1 MIDINVI
8 GQRVTVKSADIVAE
22 SVKYLKVRFAF
33 SEDWSDYSKTAI
45 FKGKDGSIY
54 QLLLSGAENEIFV
67 PFEVIKSPYFKVAVL
82 GELGDSRITTDEA
95 AIKVIESGVEE
106 GDIPAEPTPDIYA
119 QIVALSENAVETA
132 NSLRADADNGLFKGE
147 KGEKGDKGDKGDR
160 GLTGKAAGFGPPDTI
175 VQSLPEGSEPIA
187 RVMATGSD
195 NYKIF
200 TFGFGIPK
208 GDKGE
213 KGDKGDIGPQ
223 GIKGDKGD
231 KGETGEVTLYFAN
244 NTFAPVIKN
253 TASGQ
258 LISINDIASPEH
270 TVGVRVNSEAVE
282 DLTLVTVRAT
292 GKNLIPY
299 PYSSPSLQNG
309 ATTNG
314 ITCTINEDNS
324 ITLNGTATT
333 SIYPSIA
340 KIFLPVGTYSLSGVV
355 GGGYSTFAIDAYNK
369 LADGTK
375 QYLMDIGKGR
385 EDFTIEVPQVINFRV
400 IVNAGTVLNNVTI
413 KPQVETG
420 KKITEYE
427 KYCGATYN
435 PNAEGTVEGVKSIAT
450 MMNIF
455 ADTEGVKIDC
465 EYNADTKKYIDNKFA
480 ELQAAVISTGGNV

>member
-22 SVKYLKVRFAF
+22 SVRYLKVRFAF

-54 QLLLSGAENEIFV
+54 QLLLSGEENEIFV
-67 PFEVIKSPYFKVAVL
+67 PFEVIKAPYFKVAVL

-119 QIVALSENAVETA
+119 QIVALSESAVETA

-223 GIKGDKGD
+223 GIKGEKGEKGD
-231 KGETGEVTLYFAN
+231 TGEVTLDYAN
-244 NTFAPVIKN
+244 NTFAPAIKN
-253 TASGQ
+253 TVSGETV
-258 LISINDIASPEH
+258 LINDIASVEH
-270 TVGVRVNSEAVE
+270 GVGIKVRS
-282 DLTLVTVRAT
+282 
-292 GKNLIPY
+292 KNLFNASKSKHYYDASI
-299 PYSSPSLQNG
+299 NG
-309 ATTNG
+309 LKKSTNG
-314 ITCTINEDNS
+314 RIIALSATLKEFANLEVGETYILTATHSHPEGEGELIYLRGSGTLWKFGTSKKITQAELDNS
-324 ITLNGTATT
+324 IVFYKCLGEENPVANEEVTIANIQIEKGKVATAYTP
-333 SIYPSIA
+333 Y
-340 KIFLPVGTYSLSGVV
+340 
-355 GGGYSTFAIDAYNK
+355 
-369 LADGTK
+369 
-375 QYLMDIGKGR
+375 M
-385 EDFTIEVPQVINFRV
+385 EDFTTVKVNVDDIEYTPSPD
-400 IVNAGTVLNNVTI
+400 GTI
-413 KPQVETG
+413 
-420 KKITEYE
+420 Y
-427 KYCGATYN
+427 
-435 PNAEGTVEGVKSIAT
+435 GVKSAYPSMSIST
-450 MMNIF
+450 
-455 ADTEGVKIDC
+455 DTAGAIIQA
-465 EYNADTKKYIDNKFA
+465 EYNADAKKYIDNKFA
-480 ELQAAVISTGGNV
+480 ELQAAIVSTGGNV

>member
-1 MIDINVI
+1 MNVI
-8 GQRVTVKSADIVAE
+8 DKEKLNTIEENVPKVYHSGRFNAIKDST
-22 SVKYLKVRFAF
+22 YLK
-33 SEDWSDYSKTAI
+33 
-45 FKGKDGSIY
+45 GS
-54 QLLLSGAENEIFV
+54 
-67 PFEVIKSPYFKVAVL
+67 
-82 GELGDSRITTDEA
+82 
-95 AIKVIESGVEE
+95 ESGEHIYLDDVS
-106 GDIPAEPTPDIYA
+106 DI
-119 QIVALSENAVETA
+119 
-132 NSLRADADNGLFKGE
+132 
-147 KGEKGDKGDKGDR
+147 
-160 GLTGKAAGFGPPDTI
+160 
-175 VQSLPEGSEPIA
+175 
-187 RVMATGSD
+187 
-195 NYKIF
+195 
-200 TFGFGIPK
+200 
-208 GDKGE
+208 
-213 KGDKGDIGPQ
+213 
-223 GIKGDKGD
+223 
-231 KGETGEVTLYFAN
+231 
-244 NTFAPVIKN
+244 
-253 TASGQ
+253 
-258 LISINDIASPEH
+258 EH
-270 TVGVRVNSEAVE
+270 TVGVKVSSKNIIPYPYTHTTKEGTENSWVDNGDGTITYSGTNINGEATFYLLGTELNNLLIDGETYTVSLGTDKSFSYPLVVILAYNLETKTNTWLVSQTLNTPKKTFTVNKSKYRYDRLYMQVDKGSNGGKAYDVVCKPQLELGSVVTPF
-282 DLTLVTVRAT
+282 TLNVPDVTELGMRAC

-340 KIFLPVGTYSLSGVV
+340 KIFLPVGPYSLSGVV
-355 GGGYSTFAIDAYNK
+355 GGGYSTFAIDAYTK

-400 IVNAGTVLNNVTI
+400 VVNAGTVLNNVTI

-480 ELQAAVISTGGNV
+480 ELQALVLEG